1 MLTFKLHTLYPNI
14 QLKRIIP
21 CQKQQLGKKAKLQKS
36 SQNLRTHVPQHVRVS
51 VGSAI
56 VLGLLEGR
64 LDAEPTTAYMMTY
77 KTGKCTANCGFCPQ
91 AKTSLS
97 KAELLSRITWPIFP
111 TKTILTGI
119 KNAVNNKRIKRVCI
133 QALNYPNVF
142 SHLVAL
148 IKAIKQHANVPISI
162 SCQPLNS
169 KNIHRLAEAGANRI
183 GIALDAA
190 TEKLFAQVKGSVAGG
205 PYKWKN
211 QFKQLQEAVEVFGK
225 GNVTT
230 HLIIGLG
237 ETEKEAIS
245 IIQQCV
251 NMSVLP
257 ALFAFTPIRG
267 TALENNPQPRIEA
280 YRRIQLARY
289 LILNG
294 TARYENMHF
303 DVDGQI
309 ADFNVKKET
318 LRRAVESGEPFLTSG
333 CPSCNRPFYNE
344 KPSGPIYNY
353 PRNLRPEEIA
363 TIRQQLCLESKS

>member
-1 MLTFKLHTLYPNI
+1 LRN
-14 QLKRIIP
+14 RIP
-21 CQKQQLGKKAKLQKS
+21 RQ
-36 SQNLRTHVPQHVRVS
+36 VRVS

-111 TKTILTGI
+111 TKSVLTGI
-119 KNAVNNKRIKRVCI
+119 ENAVNDKRIRRVCI
-133 QALNYPNVF
+133 QALNYPSVF
-142 SHLVAL
+142 SHVVAL
-148 IKAIKQHANVPISI
+148 VKAIKQHAKIPISV

-169 KNIHRLAEAGANRI
+169 KNMHRLAEAGANRI

-190 TEKLFAQVKGSVAGG
+190 TEKLFTQVKGSSAGG
-205 PYKWKN
+205 PYTWEN
-211 QFKQLQEAVEVFGK
+211 QFKHLREAVEVFGK
-225 GNVTT
+225 GNVST

-237 ETEKEAIS
+237 ETEKEAVS